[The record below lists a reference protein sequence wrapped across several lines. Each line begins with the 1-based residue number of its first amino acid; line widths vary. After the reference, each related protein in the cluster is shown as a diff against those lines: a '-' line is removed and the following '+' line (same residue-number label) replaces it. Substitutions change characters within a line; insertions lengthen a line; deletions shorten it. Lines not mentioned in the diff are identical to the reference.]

1 MNNAVLLLR
10 APLVYRAQGDT
21 WLLRDA
27 LHSENIGPDTRVLDV
42 CTGTGA
48 LAVAAAC
55 LGARHVTAVDI
66 SGLAVLSTW
75 LNARVRGVTVHTRR
89 GDLLAPVRLE
99 SFDLIVANPPYVPT
113 VDGAVPS
120 GGAERNWDAG
130 IDGRAVLNRL
140 CDEAPKVLAPG
151 GVLLMVFS
159 ALSGV
164 DAVLDRLVESG
175 LSPTLV
181 ARRRQPFGPV
191 LTERAAML
199 ESRGLIEPGHRY
211 EELVVVRAQAG

>member
-1 MNNAVLLLR
+1 MNSAVLLLR

-27 LHSENIGPDTRVLDV
+27 LRAENIGPDTRVLDV

-48 LAVAAAC
+48 LAVAAAR

-75 LNARVRGVTVHTRR
+75 LNARVWGVTVHTRR
-89 GDLLAPVRLE
+89 GDLLAPVR
-99 SFDLIVANPPYVPT
+99 SHDFDLIVANPPYVPSA
-113 VDGAVPS
+113 DGVPR
-120 GGAERNWDAG
+120 GRAERNWDAG

-140 CDEAPKVLAPG
+140 CDEVPKVLAPG
-151 GVLLMVFS
+151 GVLLTVFS

-164 DAVLDRLVESG
+164 DAVFARLVEAG

-181 ARRRQPFGPV
+181 ARHTQPFGPV
-191 LTERAAML
+191 LRKRAALL
-199 ESRGLIEPGHRY
+199 ESRGLIEPGQRY
-211 EELVVVRAQAG
+211 EELVVVRARAG